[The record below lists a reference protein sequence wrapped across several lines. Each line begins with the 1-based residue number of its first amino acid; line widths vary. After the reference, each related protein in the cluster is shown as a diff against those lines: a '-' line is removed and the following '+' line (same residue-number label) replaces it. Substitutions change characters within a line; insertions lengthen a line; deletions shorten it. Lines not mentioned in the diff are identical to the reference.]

1 MAREPTIE
9 RYIAIGRLITI
20 LSQHGVETCAE
31 EWRKAKT
38 PTIIKIINIIKGGEV
53 K

>member
-20 LSQHGVETCAE
+20 LSQHGIDTCAE

-38 PTIIKIINIIKGGEV
+38 TTIIKIISILLKEE

>member
-1 MAREPTIE
+1 MAREPTVE
-9 RYIAIGRLITI
+9 RYVSIGRLISI
-20 LSQHGVETCAE
+20 LQQHGVETCAE

-38 PTIIKIINIIKGGEV
+38 PTIIKLIHILKEE